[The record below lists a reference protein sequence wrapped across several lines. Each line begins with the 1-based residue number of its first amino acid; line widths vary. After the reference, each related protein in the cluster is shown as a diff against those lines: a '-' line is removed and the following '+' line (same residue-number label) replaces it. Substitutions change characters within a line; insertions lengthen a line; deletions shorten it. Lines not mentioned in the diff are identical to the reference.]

1 MLETVKTIRLKIRK
15 NDVVEIISGREKS
28 KSGRVVSVDSKNCRI
43 TVEKVNM
50 MKRHVKPSQK
60 YPQGGLIEK
69 EAPLHYSN
77 VLLMCPKCNR
87 GVRHSNKMIVAA
99 KSPKKGEKSAEK
111 KARFCKKCDTCLDVT
126 V

>member
-1 MLETVKTIRLKIRK
+1 MLDNVKTIKLKIRK
-15 NDVVEIISGREKS
+15 NDLVEVIAGREKG
-28 KSGRVVSVDSKNCRI
+28 KSGRVVSVDSKNSKI
-43 TVEKVNM
+43 KVEKVNM

-87 GVRHSNKMIVAA
+87 GVRHSNKVVTAA
-99 KSPKKGEKSAEK
+99 KSGKKSEKSVGK
-111 KARFCKKCDTCLDVT
+111 KARFCKKCETNLDVA

>member
-1 MLETVKTIRLKIRK
+1 MLDNAKIVKLKIRK
-15 NDVVEIISGREKS
+15 NDLVEIIAGREKG
-28 KSGRVVSVDSKNCRI
+28 KSGRVVSVDSKNCKI

-60 YPQGGLIEK
+60 HPQGGLIEK

-87 GVRHSNKMIVAA
+87 GVRHSNKVAA
-99 KSPKKGEKSAEK
+99 VAKASKKGEKSEGK
-111 KARFCKKCDTCLDVT
+111 KARYCKKCETCLDTAV
-126 V
+126 